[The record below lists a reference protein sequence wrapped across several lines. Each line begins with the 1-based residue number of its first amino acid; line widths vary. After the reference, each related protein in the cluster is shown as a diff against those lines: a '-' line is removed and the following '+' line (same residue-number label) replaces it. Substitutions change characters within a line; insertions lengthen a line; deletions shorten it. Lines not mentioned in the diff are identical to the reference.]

1 MAKRAK
7 ISVNLPLDIALY
19 YLIYHRIWLNFT
31 LPLTVLF
38 CSKSSLFCFSFRT
51 SRENFLNRQNSKI
64 VMNITVIKSEQR
76 RLLLS
81 LSLNKLEFWV
91 KCCKQS
97 ITIWAHNL
105 RRPTNSS
112 PTSSHTQNWSKNL
125 YNLRRPTNSSPTSSH
140 TENWS
145 KQQPTRCLPAS
156 SVHVHAQR
164 VQPTMNLSNK
174 PNKNVSWI
182 EMSLPWNK
190 AIIKLF
196 FKG

>member
-112 PTSSHTQNWSKNL
+112 PTSSHT
-125 YNLRRPTNSSPTSSH
+125 
-140 TENWS
+140 ENWS

-190 AIIKLF
+190 AIIKIVF
-196 FKG
+196 